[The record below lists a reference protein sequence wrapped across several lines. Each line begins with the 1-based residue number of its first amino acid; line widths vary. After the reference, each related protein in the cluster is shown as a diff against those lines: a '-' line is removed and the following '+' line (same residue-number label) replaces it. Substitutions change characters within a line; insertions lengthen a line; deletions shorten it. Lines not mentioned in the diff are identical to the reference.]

1 MARKRK
7 RDYRTLEAGEIIR
20 TTTRLAD
27 RIGERFP
34 DSGLAEAALQLRD
47 MANETARRARG
58 LSRPY
63 LGLRTLVFLVAAA
76 GVFGHD
82 RNVLLSVLAK
92 QAVAR
97 MEAEQAN
104 AAKSKFLA
112 TMSHELR
119 TPLNSVIGY
128 AELIEEE
135 GEGANADDARK
146 IRASARQL
154 LGVIDVI
161 LDISKLES
169 GAIQL
174 DPDHVKVAAVLD
186 EVREA
191 AAPLAAVQHNTF
203 SIREAGALGEAEI
216 DHARVYQC
224 LMQLVANAAKFTRDG
239 KIGKFFCG
247 QHFRSLQFPKD
258 TLGSGIEFGRSGIS
272 GCSQRAA
279 AGGRF
284 TVCDLFRNAA
294 EWPLPWSADPESGID
309 IGHRQVDTGKA
320 ICGPQIVL
328 RLAP

>member
-1 MARKRK
+1 
-7 RDYRTLEAGEIIR
+7 
-20 TTTRLAD
+20 
-27 RIGERFP
+27 
-34 DSGLAEAALQLRD
+34 
-47 MANETARRARG
+47 
-58 LSRPY
+58 
-63 LGLRTLVFLVAAA
+63 VV
-76 GVFGHD
+76 
-82 RNVLLSVLAK
+82 AK

-239 KIGKFFCG
+239 KIALVAARQPMSGRECLVFTVT
-247 QHFRSLQFPKD
+247 D
-258 TLGSGIEFGRSGIS
+258 TGVGIPEAEHERIFEPFVQVEGDDARRYEGSGLGLALVRRPARLMGGDVRCESAPGQGSTFTLWVAASSERS
-272 GCSQRAA
+272 RAA
-279 AGGRF
+279 A
-284 TVCDLFRNAA
+284 
-294 EWPLPWSADPESGID
+294 
-309 IGHRQVDTGKA
+309 
-320 ICGPQIVL
+320 
-328 RLAP
+328 